1 MSRIR
6 LCFSKMGI
14 QVWQL
19 KNISFI
25 GNNICEI
32 ILHKKYSSSFIEIVK
47 QAGIF
52 KILKDFNPSCC
63 IDPQAT
69 PELKA
74 SIKSKFIK
82 RCQSIISHNTS
93 PLIVKEFFTTML
105 HSVDPNIN
113 TLNSSSSGPASGPS
127 HDSGPGS
134 TSDSGFFSD
143 SINYPS
149 SNSNSMPTSSTTSKL
164 QDGKIISE
172 STGCSIVDPTTSY
185 QVTTA
190 TSNSPPSS
198 MNIDE
203 SSF

>member
-6 LCFSKMGI
+6 LCFSKTGI

-32 ILHKKYSSSFIEIVK
+32 ILYKKYSSFIEIVK

-82 RCQSIISHNTS
+82 RCQSIISRNTS

-105 HSVDPNIN
+105 HSIDPNIN

-127 HDSGPGS
+127 HDSSPGS
-134 TSDSGFFSD
+134 TSDSGFCSD

-149 SNSNSMPTSSTTSKL
+149 FNSNSMPTSSTTSKL